1 MIPIRCGDI
10 LLSQPLGNGSVSK
23 HHELLDE
30 QMAAVTFTLDEDPFF
45 AQPIALSSEGSSD
58 VSDVQAITIQ
68 LLGPQLGVLQQ

>member
-1 MIPIRCGDI
+1 
-10 LLSQPLGNGSVSK
+10 
-23 HHELLDE
+23 
-30 QMAAVTFTLDEDPFF
+30 MAAVTFTLDEDPFF